1 MLSFSVLG
9 CSEANCRY
17 HFMFCFSNE
26 NEICFVSSPE
36 LKFPEFLDVP
46 VFSEYPSVHRDFDSL
61 AMGRVNN
68 TDVEFG
74 SGGGDQ
80 MVLDGQ
86 GLVCLSLFYAI
97 AIFILHPQLKLGF
110 PLACH
115 CQFVS

>member
-1 MLSFSVLG
+1 
-9 CSEANCRY
+9 
-17 HFMFCFSNE
+17 MFCFSNE

-36 LKFPEFLDVP
+36 LKFPEFLDAP

-61 AMGRVNN
+61 AMGGVNN

-86 GLVCLSLFYAI
+86 GLVCLSIPLLCNSYLYSPSTVEAGVSSC
-97 AIFILHPQLKLGF
+97 LSLPVCQLKK
-110 PLACH
+110 
-115 CQFVS
+115 